1 MPLQEGVADVHV
13 DSVSSDHVQS
23 ACKRFV
29 CSRWK
34 CEQHV
39 TLVVMIGTP
48 TERKVVS
55 SKHRLHEEISFNSH
69 ISVTILAIESPC
81 SFGGLVIF
89 VICSMFSFQ

>member
-48 TERKVVS
+48 IQRER
-55 SKHRLHEEISFNSH
+55 
-69 ISVTILAIESPC
+69 
-81 SFGGLVIF
+81 
-89 VICSMFSFQ
+89 